1 MLVGHNREYNL
12 HINLNLA
19 GIGEISLLVPEKYNL
34 LGVSGQ
40 AITEA

>member
-19 GIGEISLLVPEKYNL
+19 GIGETGLLVPEKYNL
-34 LGVSGQ
+34 IWVSGQ
-40 AITEA
+40 GIT